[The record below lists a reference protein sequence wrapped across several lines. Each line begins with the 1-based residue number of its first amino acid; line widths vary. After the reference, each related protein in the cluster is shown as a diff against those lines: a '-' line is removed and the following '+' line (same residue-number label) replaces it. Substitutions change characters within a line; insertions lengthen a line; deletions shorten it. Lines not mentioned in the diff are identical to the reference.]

1 MNWKFAAPPGLVS
14 EMVKSADKVGV
25 EMITELR
32 NQITIEGVILEEWE
46 LSAILR
52 YDTQML

>member
-1 MNWKFAAPPGLVS
+1 
-14 EMVKSADKVGV
+14 MVKSADKVGI

-32 NQITIEGVILEEWE
+32 NQITIEGVISEEWE

-52 YDTQML
+52 YYTQML